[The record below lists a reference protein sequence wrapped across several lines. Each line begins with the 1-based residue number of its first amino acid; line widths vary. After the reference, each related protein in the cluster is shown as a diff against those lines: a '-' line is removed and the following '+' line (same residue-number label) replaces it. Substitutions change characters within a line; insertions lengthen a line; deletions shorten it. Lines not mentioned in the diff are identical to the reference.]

1 MLIFRHPTLE
11 SWFLALEQRSLP
23 QHNLNPVAVKLLSA
37 HLNSGVLQL
46 LKTGA
51 PMLQSVDHK
60 QALSK
65 YFEAITK
72 SVLKELQAVGKDRSQ
87 VSPKKSHQLKA
98 LEELHIYMAPAQLK
112 EITLTMLRLPEM
124 SLTTQR
130 SEKSPKKGKK
140 LSSYG
145 QILVQLLTESYQRQL
160 QQGELLLSTKH
171 IKTLGILM
179 SASASKDLEKVFLQA
194 LQSEPVLAHTV
205 SVEVHVHCL
214 NQRSETS
221 LAIVGM
227 LIKHCRTHLLQ
238 FELWCLGSA
247 TGKCLRKNTESF
259 LPLINVY
266 LQCRDQYD
274 FTRPFAGKATADP
287 CLWFARANS
296 QALLALK
303 SWILC
308 TISRGDKIYVSDFY

>member
-1 MLIFRHPTLE
+1 MLQTLEDALTSIFRHPTLE

-23 QHNLNPVAVKLLSA
+23 QSGLNPVAVKLLSA

-51 PMLQSVDHK
+51 PMLQSMDHK
-60 QALSK
+60 HVLSK

-72 SVLKELQAVGKDRSQ
+72 SVLKELQVEGKDRSQ
-87 VSPKKSHQLKA
+87 VSAKKSHQLES
-98 LEELHIYMAPAQLK
+98 LEELHIYMAAAQLK

-124 SLTTQR
+124 SLTTWE

-140 LSSYG
+140 LSFYG
-145 QILVQLLTESYQRQL
+145 QILVQLLTESYQRQP
-160 QQGELLLSTKH
+160 QQGELLLSTEH
-171 IKTLGILM
+171 IKALGILM

-194 LQSEPVLAHTV
+194 LHREPVLAHAV

-221 LAIVGM
+221 LAIVCM
-227 LIKHCRTHLLQ
+227 LIKYCRTHLLQ
-238 FELWCLGSA
+238 FEMWCLSNA
-247 TGKCLRKNTESF
+247 TGKYLKKNMERF
-259 LPLINVY
+259 LPLIDVY

-274 FTRPFAGKATADP
+274 LTRPAAGKATADP
-287 CLWFARANS
+287 CL
-296 QALLALK
+296 
-303 SWILC
+303 
-308 TISRGDKIYVSDFY
+308 

>member
-1 MLIFRHPTLE
+1 MLQTLEDTLLLIFRHPTLE

-23 QHNLNPVAVKLLSA
+23 QHSLNPITVKLLSA
-37 HLNSGVLQL
+37 CLNSGVLQL

-51 PMLQSVDHK
+51 PMLQSMDHK
-60 QALSK
+60 HVLSK

-72 SVLKELQAVGKDRSQ
+72 SVLKELEAVGKDRSQ
-87 VSPKKSHQLKA
+87 VSPKNSHQLEA
-98 LEELHIYMAPAQLK
+98 LEELHIYMTAAQLK

-124 SLTTQR
+124 SLTTQK
-130 SEKSPKKGKK
+130 SEKCPRKGKQ
-140 LSSYG
+140 LSLYG
-145 QILVQLLTESYQRQL
+145 QILVQLLTENYQREP
-160 QQGELLLSTKH
+160 QQGELLLSTEH
-171 IKTLGILM
+171 IKALGILM
-179 SASASKDLEKVFLQA
+179 SASASEDLEKVFLQA
-194 LQSEPVLAHTV
+194 LQSEPVLAHAV

-238 FELWCLGSA
+238 FELWCLSSA
-247 TGKCLRKNTESF
+247 SGKYLRKNMESF

-274 FTRPFAGKATADP
+274 FTRPSTGKATTDP
-287 CLWFARANS
+287 YL
-296 QALLALK
+296 
-303 SWILC
+303 
-308 TISRGDKIYVSDFY
+308 

>member
-1 MLIFRHPTLE
+1 MLQTLEDALMLIFRHPTLE

-23 QHNLNPVAVKLLSA
+23 QHSLNPVTVKLLSA

-51 PMLQSVDHK
+51 PMLQSMDHK
-60 QALSK
+60 HVLSK

-72 SVLKELQAVGKDRSQ
+72 SVLKELQTAGKDTSQ
-87 VSPKKSHQLKA
+87 VSPKKSHQLEA
-98 LEELHIYMAPAQLK
+98 LEELHIYMAAAQLK

-124 SLTTQR
+124 SLTTQK
-130 SEKSPKKGKK
+130 SEKSPKKGKQ
-140 LSSYG
+140 LSFYG
-145 QILVQLLTESYQRQL
+145 QILVQLLIESYQRQP
-160 QQGELLLSTKH
+160 QQELLLSTEH
-171 IKTLGILM
+171 IKALGMLM
-179 SASASKDLEKVFLQA
+179 SASASKDLENVFLQA
-194 LQSEPVLAHTV
+194 LQSEPVLAHAV
-205 SVEVHVHCL
+205 SVDVHIQCL

-238 FELWCLGSA
+238 FELWCLSSA
-247 TGKCLRKNTESF
+247 TGKYLKKNMESF

-274 FTRPFAGKATADP
+274 FTRPATGKATADTY
-287 CLWFARANS
+287 L
-296 QALLALK
+296 
-303 SWILC
+303 
-308 TISRGDKIYVSDFY
+308 